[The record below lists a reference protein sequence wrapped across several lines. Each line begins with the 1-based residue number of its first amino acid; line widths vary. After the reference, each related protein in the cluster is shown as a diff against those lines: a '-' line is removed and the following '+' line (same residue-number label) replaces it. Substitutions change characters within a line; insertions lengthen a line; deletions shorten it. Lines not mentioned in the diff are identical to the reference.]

1 MITNNGNINSA
12 LEAWR
17 DIKIEQSPTES
28 NVHLEKKTL
37 IRLAA
42 DGGLEEVSPNELEH
56 LDNCPLCLSTW
67 SAWRR
72 AFAVANENEDNENE
86 NELTE
91 LNHDEA
97 YGFLEAAA
105 TTSAKTQALV
115 VESSCGTYRLE
126 ILPNREEPNEGMIV
140 LSRLTKDGDQQLTV
154 RDKKGH
160 EILSGTLENGRLAR
174 LYRNLNELDLS
185 VWTVNK
191 K

>member
-1 MITNNGNINSA
+1 MMTNNGNINSA

-17 DIKIEQSPTES
+17 DIKIEQSPTEIS
-28 NVHLEKKTL
+28 EHLEERTL

-42 DGGLEEVSPNELEH
+42 AGGLEEASPNELEH
-56 LDNCPLCLSTW
+56 LDNCPLCLATW

-72 AFAVANENEDNENE
+72 AFAVATEYEDDENET
-86 NELTE
+86 TE

-105 TTSAKTQALV
+105 TTSAKTQTLV
-115 VESSCGTYRLE
+115 VESSCGSYRLE
-126 ILPNREEPNEGMIV
+126 ILPDREAPDEGMIV

-174 LYRNLNELDLS
+174 LYHNLNELDLS